1 MCFFRSVSDFP
12 RTYSTSGRKPQNSM
26 DHSLPWVW
34 SRKRGSKRK
43 GKVSNPSNEPTLETE
58 YSLYVPAPPPRR
70 ATTAAAT
77 VRCERTKKGKPAA
90 TTMMA
95 ITSRVGSPPG
105 CGFQDAPGVIARAT
119 ARTAPARSGMHRQ
132 QHKVNP
138 SLPNRRE
145 PNRNHMRINVS
156 RSNKA

>member
-1 MCFFRSVSDFP
+1 
-12 RTYSTSGRKPQNSM
+12 M

-70 ATTAAAT
+70 ANH
-77 VRCERTKKGKPAA
+77 RCSNGAVVERTKKGKPAA
-90 TTMMA
+90 TTMIA

-105 CGFQDAPGVIARAT
+105 CGFQDAPGVIAE
-119 ARTAPARSGMHRQ
+119 GHR
-132 QHKVNP
+132 KD
-138 SLPNRRE
+138 SASTI
-145 PNRNHMRINVS
+145 RNAIDS
-156 RSNKA
+156 STK